1 MKINQNTK
9 ISKLINENPD
19 VIDAIVSINKH
30 FEKLRNPVL
39 RKILASRVTIADA
52 AKIGGTTIQT
62 FYEKLSPLGFYCEGN
77 DDVGSDNKISI
88 PDFYK
93 ELTRKNTQVLD
104 VRNDIAAGKDPFNK
118 IMDELAQMPET
129 NVLDLINSFE
139 PIPLINLLEKKGYIS
154 YVIHKDTSLIHT
166 YIKYTNTKNNNSSSE
181 SALSMASSEEMETII
196 KSYREKIINIDV
208 RDLEM
213 PLPMVTILGE
223 LETMLPNTLLY
234 VLHNKVPVH
243 LFPELHS
250 RGYLYKVKKI
260 NEEKVLILI
269 YK

>member
-19 VIDAIVSINKH
+19 VIDAIASINKH
-30 FEKLRNPVL
+30 FEKLRNPIL

-52 AKIGGTTIQT
+52 AKIGGTTIQA
-62 FYEKLSPLGFYCEGN
+62 FYEKLSPLGFYCECN
-77 DDVGSDNKISI
+77 DDVDSDHQIAI

-104 VRNDIAAGKDPFNK
+104 VRNDIALGKDPFNK
-118 IMDELAQMPET
+118 IMDVLAQMNET
-129 NVLDLINSFE
+129 NVLNLINTFE
-139 PIPLINLLEKKGYIS
+139 PIPLINLLKKKGYES
-154 YVIHKDTSLIHT
+154 YVLHKDPSLVYT
-166 YIKYTNTKNNNSSSE
+166 YFKYTYTKNNNSPSE
-181 SALSMASSEEMETII
+181 SALSTASSEEMEKII
-196 KSYREKIINIDV
+196 KSYGEKIINIDV

-213 PLPMVTILGE
+213 PMPMVTILGE
-223 LETMLPNTLLY
+223 LETILPNTLLY
-234 VLHNKVPVH
+234 VLHSKVPVH

-250 RGYLYKVKKI
+250 RGYLYKFKKI